1 MISVK
6 LIRIVLNKRSHKN
19 NDSGTMNK
27 TIIENGFY
35 IFRCKNEEDKILK
48 YEEAISKEFI
58 QFHFCQKGSG
68 NFEFNGGSYL
78 LPLMS
83 KSVIVLYNPQKA
95 LPIDLNLTTKSAVV
109 SLVISI
115 KKFHSLFSEDADL
128 IHFLS
133 PKNTTKKYYDTRPIN
148 PAMSVVLSQIMEA
161 KIHESIQTLYFK
173 GKVYELLSLFF
184 NKSEDADVEQCPFLV
199 DEENVRKIRKAKEI
213 ILNQMTEPPTLQ
225 ELSTEIG
232 LNIKK
237 LKEGFKQIYGDTVYG
252 YLLDHKMNEARSM
265 LNAKQH
271 NINEISLKLGY
282 STSSHFIAAFKK
294 KFGTTPKKYL
304 MSVSS

>member
-1 MISVK
+1 ME
-6 LIRIVLNKRSHKN
+6 
-19 NDSGTMNK
+19 K
-27 TIIENGFY
+27 TTIEEGFY
-35 IFRCKNEEDKILK
+35 ILRCFNDKEKEKRFAEDVGQE
-48 YEEAISKEFI
+48 YI

-68 NFEFNGGSYL
+68 TFTFNGGSYQ
-78 LPLMS
+78 LPMS
-83 KSVIVLYNPQKA
+83 ANHVILLYNPQKA
-95 LPIDLNLTTKSAVV
+95 LPIDLNLMADAAVL

-115 KKFHSLFSEDADL
+115 KKFHGLFSEDAAQ

-133 PKNTTKKYYDTRPIN
+133 PENITKKYYDTREIS
-148 PAMSVVLSQIMEA
+148 PAKSVVVSQILDA
-161 KIHESIQTLYFK
+161 KIHPSIQSLYFR

-184 NKSEDADVEQCPFLV
+184 NKSEGTNTEQCPFLV
-199 DEENVRKIRKAKEI
+199 DEENVRKIKKAKEI
-213 ILNQMTEPPTLQ
+213 ILNNMAEPPSLQ
-225 ELSTEIG
+225 ALSAEIG

-237 LKEGFKQIYGDTVYG
+237 LKEGFKQIYGDTVFS
-252 YLLDHKMNEARSM
+252 YLLDQKMNEARQM
-265 LNAKQH
+265 LNSKKY

>member
-1 MISVK
+1 ME
-6 LIRIVLNKRSHKN
+6 
-19 NDSGTMNK
+19 K
-27 TIIENGFY
+27 TIIDNGFY
-35 IFRCKNEEDKILK
+35 ILRYKNDGYKILK
-48 YEEAISKEFI
+48 YQEAVSQEFI

-68 NFEFNGGSYL
+68 NFEFNGGSYQ

-83 KSVIVLYNPQKA
+83 KNVILLYNPQKA
-95 LPIDLNLTTKSAVV
+95 LPIDLNLTPDSAVV

-115 KKFHSLFSEDADL
+115 KKFHSLFSEDADH

-133 PKNTTKKYYDTRPIN
+133 AENNTKKYYDTRPIS
-148 PAMSVVLSQIMEA
+148 PAMSVVLSQILET
-161 KIHESIQTLYFK
+161 KLHESIQTLYFK

-184 NKSEDADVEQCPFLV
+184 NKSEDADMEQCPFLM

-213 ILNQMTEPPTLQ
+213 ILNKMTEPPTLQ
-225 ELSTEIG
+225 ELSAEIG

-265 LNAKQH
+265 LNSRQY

>member
-1 MISVK
+1 ME
-6 LIRIVLNKRSHKN
+6 R
-19 NDSGTMNK
+19 
-27 TIIENGFY
+27 TIIERGFY
-35 IFRCKNEEDKILK
+35 ILRYTNEEANAQR
-48 YEEAISKEFI
+48 YEEQVSSEFI

-68 NFEFNGGSYL
+68 TFEFNGGSYQ

-83 KSVIVLYNPQKA
+83 KSVILLYNPQKA
-95 LPIDLNLTTKSAVV
+95 LPIDLNLTSDSAVV

-115 KKFHSLFSEDADL
+115 KKFHSLFSEDADH

-133 PKNTTKKYYDTRPIN
+133 PENNTKKYYDTRPIS
-148 PAMSVVLSQIMEA
+148 PAMSVVLSQILGT
-161 KIHESIQTLYFK
+161 KVHESMQSLYFK

-213 ILNQMTEPPTLQ
+213 ILNQMSEPPTLQ
-225 ELSTEIG
+225 ALSAEIG
-232 LNIKK
+232 LNINK
-237 LKEGFKQIYGDTVYG
+237 LKEGFKQLYGDTVYG

-265 LNAKQH
+265 LNSKQF
-271 NINEISLKLGY
+271 NVNEISLKLGY

>member
-1 MISVK
+1 MDK
-6 LIRIVLNKRSHKN
+6 K
-19 NDSGTMNK
+19 
-27 TIIENGFY
+27 IIDDGFY
-35 IFRCKNEEDKILK
+35 ILRYKNDDDKILN
-48 YEEAISKEFI
+48 YQEAVSQEFI
-58 QFHFCQKGSG
+58 QFHFCQKGTG
-68 NFEFNGGSYL
+68 AFEFNGGAYK
-78 LPLMS
+78 LPLES
-83 KSVIVLYNPQKA
+83 KNVILLYNPQKA
-95 LPIDLNLTTKSAVV
+95 LPIDLNLTSESAVV

-115 KKFHSLFSEDADL
+115 KKFHSLFSEDANL

-133 PKNTTKKYYDTRPIN
+133 PENNTKKYYDTRPIS

-161 KIHESIQTLYFK
+161 KIHESIQPLYFK

-184 NKSEDADVEQCPFLV
+184 NKSEDTDIEQCPFLV
-199 DEENVRKIRKAKEI
+199 DEQNVRKIRKAKEI
-213 ILNQMTEPPTLQ
+213 ILNQMTEPPTLL
-225 ELSTEIG
+225 ELSSSIG

-265 LNAKQH
+265 LNSKQY